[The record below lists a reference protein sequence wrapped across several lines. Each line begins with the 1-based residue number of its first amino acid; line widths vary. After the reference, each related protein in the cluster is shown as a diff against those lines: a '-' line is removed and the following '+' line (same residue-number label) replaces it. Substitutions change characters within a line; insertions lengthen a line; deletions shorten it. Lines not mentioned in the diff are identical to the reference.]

1 MRRAMH
7 PAVAGGPLLVAHRG
21 GSLVAPENTLTA
33 FRSAVTSWAAD
44 MIELDVRATAD
55 GHCVVIHDATLDRTT
70 DGTGPVSD
78 RTLAELKEFD
88 AGYHFTPDGGHTFP
102 FRGQGIRIPT
112 IAEVLSE
119 LPALRITA
127 EVKAAAAQRPLF
139 EAIRVAGAEQRIV
152 AASLRL
158 ADRTHFNEY
167 KGPKSACIEQVRPF
181 YALSRVGLGRVWAP
195 KVDVMQLPEFD
206 HGRRIVGERLIRD
219 LHAHGIA
226 IQVWTVND
234 ASDMRRL
241 LEWGVDGVQSDRPD
255 LLAQVLTQMYGRPHA
270 PACR

>member
-1 MRRAMH
+1 MH

-21 GSLVAPENTLTA
+21 GSLLAPENTLTA
-33 FRSAVTSWAAD
+33 FRGAIASWGAD

-70 DGTGPVSD
+70 DGTGPVSA
-78 RTLAELKEFD
+78 RRLAELKELD
-88 AGYHFTPDGGHTFP
+88 AGYHFTPDSGQTYP
-102 FRGQGIRIPT
+102 YRGQGIRIPT
-112 IAEVLSE
+112 IAEVLYE
-119 LPALRITA
+119 LPAIRITA

-139 EAIRVAGAEQRIV
+139 EAVRAAGAEQRVV

-158 ADRTHFNEY
+158 ADRTQFEEY
-167 KGPKSACIEQVRPF
+167 SGPKSACIEQVRPF
-181 YALSRVGLGRVWAP
+181 YALSRIGLGWVWAP
-195 KVDVMQLPEFD
+195 RVDVMQLPELD
-206 HGRRIVGERLIRD
+206 HGRRIVSERLIRD

-255 LLAQVLTQMYGRPHA
+255 LLAQVLTQMFGRPPA
-270 PACR
+270 PAYRQ